1 MVLAVDRLILRIL
14 KNWAFVLNLVLEN
27 DLVLLFLDLVTRNYL
42 FGVANREVDLLLNEL
57 LLPGYDLTSI
67 NPIVNAV

>member
-14 KNWAFVLNLVLEN
+14 KNWAFVLNLILEN

-57 LLPGYDLTSI
+57 LLAGYDLTSI
-67 NPIVNAV
+67 YPIVNAV

>member
-57 LLPGYDLTSI
+57 LLAGYDLTSI
-67 NPIVNAV
+67 YPIVNAV

>member
-14 KNWAFVLNLVLEN
+14 KNWTFVLNLVLEN

-57 LLPGYDLTSI
+57 LLAGYDLTSI
-67 NPIVNAV
+67 YPIVNAV